1 MAFDAA
7 LKDRDLSFHAHR
19 PAKNKRLVCR
29 MRRITK
35 KITRLG
41 IIGAINNNIMRF

>member
-19 PAKNKRLVCR
+19 PAKDKRLACR

-35 KITRLG
+35 KIACLG